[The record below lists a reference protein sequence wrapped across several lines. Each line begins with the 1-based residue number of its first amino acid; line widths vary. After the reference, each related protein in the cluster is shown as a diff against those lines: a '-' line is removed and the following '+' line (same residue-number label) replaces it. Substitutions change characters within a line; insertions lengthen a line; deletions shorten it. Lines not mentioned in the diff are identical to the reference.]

1 VKDRDLRALEERL
14 ESLAQRVNDA
24 EDGGARGGN
33 ADVAAAV
40 RDLAQGMRRQDRV
53 LNLNSF
59 VAYLLFTVLL
69 CAVFFF
75 LFRGRADDVAAER
88 DRAVAARDAAQARA
102 DAAQRQLAA
111 RDAADRAGADVLEL
125 LRRRRYAEALTAHRK
140 LEGLSPAQRQFLA
153 DAVDGARAELTAEAA
168 VRARQAFD
176 RRDYE
181 NAREAAAAGLTL
193 NGDGAT
199 AADLRYV
206 LGASLDKLGRAG
218 EAQAAFAAFIAA
230 APDHPMAGRVR
241 QRLRRLERDA
251 PIRPGD

>member
-14 ESLAQRVNDA
+14 ESLAERLSSI
-24 EDGGARGGN
+24 EEGGARAGAG
-33 ADVAAAV
+33 DVVAAV

-53 LNLNSF
+53 LSLNSF

-69 CAVFFF
+69 CAMFFF

-88 DRAVAARDAAQARA
+88 DRAAAARDAAQARA
-102 DAAQRQLAA
+102 DASARQLAA
-111 RDAADRAGADVLEL
+111 RDAADRASAEVLEL
-125 LRRRRYAEALTAHRK
+125 LRRRRYQEAIAAHRT

-181 NAREAAAAGLTL
+181 NAREAAAGGLALTSE
-193 NGDGAT
+193 GAT
-199 AADLRYV
+199 AAELRYL
-206 LGASLDKLGRAG
+206 LGASLDKLGRAA
-218 EAQAAFAAFIAA
+218 EAQTAFAAFVAA
-230 APDHPMAGRVR
+230 APDHPMATRVR
-241 QRLRRLERDA
+241 QRLRRLEQSA
-251 PIRPGD
+251 PLTVGN